1 MSSSFHLQG
10 KDVLIIGATSQIGG
24 AIARAVVLN
33 GGRVFL
39 CGRNEEKL
47 AALAASLQASVLGV
61 RTFDYQDVS
70 EVREFIKEMEPFTSL
85 LFAGG
90 FVPRLMPFRL
100 TDDGVAESIMSVNFG
115 APAGFLRELL
125 RARKL
130 SDGASCVFINSVAAG
145 GSPEATAYYSA
156 AKAALLSL
164 LRSVGSEYAR
174 RKMRFNSVAYGYI
187 RGETIE
193 RLGVTAERLQ
203 LAPLGVPTAE
213 EVVGA
218 PLFLLSDASRWIT
231 RKTLVV
237 DGGVNLKQHWVI

>member
-1 MSSSFHLQG
+1 MG
-10 KDVLIIGATSQIGG
+10 KDVLVIGATSQIGA
-24 AIARAVVLN
+24 AIASAVAAN
-33 GGRVFL
+33 GGKVFL

-47 AALAASLQASVLGV
+47 AAVADRLGSSVLGT
-61 RTFDYQDVS
+61 RSFDYQDIEIVKG
-70 EVREFIKEMEPFTSL
+70 VIKELPLCNAL

-90 FVPRLMPFRL
+90 AVPRLMPFRL
-100 TDDGVAESIMSVNFG
+100 TDDAVAEGIMRANFG
-115 APAGFLRELL
+115 APASFLRELL

-130 SDGASCVFINSVAAG
+130 ADGASCVFINSVAAG

-174 RKMRFNSVAYGYI
+174 RMMRFNSVAYGYL

-193 RLGVTAERLQ
+193 RLGVTEERLMM
-203 LAPLGVPTAE
+203 APLGVPVPA

-231 RKTLVV
+231 RKTFVV

>member
-10 KDVLIIGATSQIGG
+10 KDVLVIGATSQIGA
-24 AIARAVVLN
+24 AIASAVVAN
-33 GGRVFL
+33 AGRVFL

-47 AALAASLQASVLGV
+47 AGIEDSLGSSVLGT
-61 RTFDYQDVS
+61 RTFDYQDV
-70 EVREFIKEMEPFTSL
+70 EAVRGFIKDLPPCNAL

-90 FVPRLMPFRL
+90 SVPRLMPFRM
-100 TDDGVAESIMSVNFG
+100 TDDGVADGIMKANFV
-115 APAGFLRELL
+115 APASFLREIL

-130 SDGASCVFINSVAAG
+130 ADGASCVFISSVAAG

-174 RKMRFNSVAYGYI
+174 RKMRFNSVAYGYL

-193 RLGVTAERLQ
+193 RLGVSEERLG
-203 LAPLGVPTAE
+203 LAPLGAPMPA

-231 RKTLVV
+231 RKTFVV